1 MSGKNAYH
9 DEELK
14 KLQEQYHASGREKRA
29 VRRSAPELLALQG
42 MILYFRGKIFKN
54 ICADHGVIYCEFSE
68 ACIVKKFYRIFLPR
82 FLINSNFYN
91 ALNTNLL

>member
-1 MSGKNAYH
+1 MSGKNAYQ

-42 MILYFRGKIFKN
+42 MILYFREKN
-54 ICADHGVIYCEFSE
+54 IHKY
-68 ACIVKKFYRIFLPR
+68 PR
-82 FLINSNFYN
+82 CS
-91 ALNTNLL
+91 